1 MVALKYKAKTPM
13 SYLQNQKGS
22 NTFTT
27 RIPIIPAVA
36 TTSTNPNPETTPIHI
51 LIKKRI
57 SEKLKP
63 KKIVEDAIAP
73 TQKRDITKIPTVI
86 QTL

>member
-13 SYLQNQKGS
+13 SCLQNQKGS

-36 TTSTNPNPETTPIHI
+36 ATSTETTPIHI

-57 SEKLKP
+57 SENLKP

-73 TQKRDITKIPTVI
+73 TQKGDITKIPTVKQI
-86 QTL
+86 L